1 VAGIGLVCLCR
12 SPDGQIARLLVETA
26 KRSSA
31 TSYETTMEAAFGR
44 NGFLFV
50 CINMFIMSYG
60 AMVSYL
66 MIVKD
71 TLPYVL
77 GVTD

>member
-1 VAGIGLVCLCR
+1 
-12 SPDGQIARLLVETA
+12 VETA